1 MVKGISS
8 LPDGRISIRA
18 QTMLNL
24 YNGATFD
31 YFRKGISSVYQWHF
45 NGYEREYIDV
55 QERLWIKQHQQL
67 QLLDLKTNRFVEEIS
82 QVMTSYGFKKKLVDF
97 FIDKS
102 KNLWFLADDNEFSYY
117 DVVEEELVVFPK
129 MDWVSQR
136 SLGMRRQ
143 IEQDCDVCWILYSKG
158 HVQTPTCPMC
168 ARASAIP
175 SSASTYLYKASPCSQ
190 ASTDEGYDL

>member
-8 LPDGRISIRA
+8 LPDGRISIRT

-82 QVMTSYGFKKKLVDF
+82 QVMTSYGFQ
-97 FIDKS
+97 
-102 KNLWFLADDNEFSYY
+102 KNLSTFL
-117 DVVEEELVVFPK
+117 
-129 MDWVSQR
+129 
-136 SLGMRRQ
+136 
-143 IEQDCDVCWILYSKG
+143 
-158 HVQTPTCPMC
+158 
-168 ARASAIP
+168 
-175 SSASTYLYKASPCSQ
+175 
-190 ASTDEGYDL
+190 